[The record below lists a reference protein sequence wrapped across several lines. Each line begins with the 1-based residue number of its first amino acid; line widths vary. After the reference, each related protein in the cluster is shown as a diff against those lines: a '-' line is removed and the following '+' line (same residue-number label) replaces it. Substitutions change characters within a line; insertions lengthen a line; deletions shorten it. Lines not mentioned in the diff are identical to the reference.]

1 MKPIFIFSLPRSGS
15 TLLQRIL
22 SSSENITTAAEPW
35 FLLPLIYSLKSNGI
49 VSEYWQK
56 DVVGA
61 IEDFYNTFPNGKGD
75 YKKEIREFA
84 MNLYKK
90 NLNRCHKYFIDK
102 TPRYSLICDE
112 IIKLFPDAK
121 IIFLWRNP
129 LAIVSSIL
137 TRWCN
142 GKWKIMIY
150 NIDLYKGMDN
160 MLKSCE
166 QSKENIISLN
176 YEELVKDTEQ
186 VLKTVCDFLDI
197 DFNSN
202 MITNFYNKPL
212 KGRMVEKSG
221 SKQYGN
227 SIGTDSLNNWKKAF
241 NTPLR
246 RWWAKRYLN
255 WIGSDKLR
263 MIGYSHHELYKKI
276 GSEKSFNFVKMMTDI
291 AYWILTMSRIIL
303 SPILVHSKTTPLLFF
318 K

>member
-35 FLLPLIYSLKSNGI
+35 FLLPLIYSLKCNGV

-75 YKKEIREFA
+75 YEKEIREFA

-90 NLNRCHKYFIDK
+90 NLNGCHKYFIDK
-102 TPRYSLICDE
+102 TPRYSLVCDD

-150 NIDLYKGMDN
+150 NIDLYKGMAN
-160 MLKSCE
+160 MLKSLDK
-166 QSKENIISLN
+166 SKENIISLN
-176 YEELVKDTEQ
+176 YEELVQNTEQ
-186 VLKTVCDFLDI
+186 VLETLCDFLDI
-197 DFNSN
+197 NFNNS

-221 SKQYGN
+221 SRQYGN
-227 SIGTDSLNNWKKAF
+227 SIGTDSLDNWEKAF

-255 WIGSDKLR
+255 WIGNEKLK
-263 MIGYSHHELYKKI
+263 MIGYNHHELYKKI
-276 GSEKSFNFVKMMTDI
+276 ISEKPFNLVKMMLDI
-291 AYWILTMSRIIL
+291 AYGMLTMSKIIL
-303 SPILVHSKTTPLLFF
+303 SPILVHFKTTPLLLF